1 MKKTNLFCPIY
12 NGECKEDK
20 CAMFLGGMCSFKLA
34 ADRLVHIAIDTNDIA
49 ETLEERL
56 EEPPVLYMCPLDP
69 DGAREDCDGCS
80 CYDEDNGCCRFA
92 GQKGLIEKL
101 YDNAMKGLFKDS
113 AIKEE

>member
-20 CAMFLGGMCSFKLA
+20 CAMFLGEMCSFKLA

-69 DGAREDCDGCS
+69 AGAERNCEGCS
-80 CYDEDNGCCRFA
+80 CYDTDNYCCKFV
-92 GQKGLIEKL
+92 GQKSLIEKL
-101 YDNAMKGLFKDS
+101 YDNAMEGLFVDIAS
-113 AIKEE
+113 KEE